1 MEKRNDGKKVSN
13 RQREEILRRS
23 REGGK
28 GNLQKEIARDMK
40 LSPDT
45 VRAIEAQ
52 AGLRRNPGHVVSAA
66 EEKAIVSLMM
76 ENHGQPYISEALKI
90 PVGAVREIMTK
101 YRHRQARGATGHQ
114 YYFSKLELRAIKRDL
129 REARRAVARKWK
141 VTVPW
146 VKEVEAIGRQTYRNA
161 EPAPFLPKVED
172 LLRLL
177 RALLPTGIPFD
188 SRRDPAAVEG
198 LMQGVSTFI
207 SLPAQY
213 ADGLRSRFGVAL
225 SELRRE
231 RNGEWI
237 H

>member
-1 MEKRNDGKKVSN
+1 MMGKKVSN
-13 RQREEILRRS
+13 RQREEVLRRA
-23 REGGK
+23 REGGPR
-28 GNLQKEIARDMK
+28 NLQKIIARDLK

-66 EEKAIVSLMM
+66 EEKEIVSLMM
-76 ENHGQPYISEALKI
+76 ENHGQPYISEVLKI

-101 YRHRQARGATGHQ
+101 YRHRQARGASGHQ
-114 YYFSKLELRAIKRDL
+114 YYFSKLELRAIARDL
-129 REARRAVARKWK
+129 REAQRVVARKWR

-146 VKEVEAIGRQTYRNA
+146 VKEFQNIRRQTYRNA

-177 RALLPTGIPFD
+177 RTLLPNDIPFD
-188 SRRDPAAVEG
+188 ARRDEAAVEG
-198 LMQGVSTFI
+198 LMQGVGTFI
-207 SLPAQY
+207 SLPDKY
-213 ADGLRSRFGVAL
+213 AKGIRARFGVAL
-225 SELRRE
+225 SMLRRE
-231 RNGEWI
+231 QNGEWI